1 MLRSNRGAARVSIVW
16 IIVAGVMF
24 LVAMVFG
31 FVASS
36 DLTTEREAK
45 EIAIADKAE
54 AEALANEASK
64 YARELSEAVGWY
76 DADSADP
83 RANVE
88 LVRSAVL
95 ELRDTFSDLGADDG
109 DFEKSLPKLKAAYT
123 ARGRQIGELETR
135 VQGMQSELTVK
146 DNTIGQITTEK
157 QSQIDELRS
166 QLADETQTA
175 ASRNEELER
184 RLATANQNLS
194 DKDVEFR
201 RSENSIAENARDF
214 EKEKLAMQTRMN
226 ELANDL
232 RFSKDPFSDYP
243 DGKIVSMSDK
253 LGLGWIDIGSEQRL
267 VRGVRFRV
275 ESGTPGKRA
284 LRGMVEVVAVEAKM
298 AEVAVVGQV
307 DAFSPIVAGDVIINP
322 LYDPTGG
329 RNAILVGRFSGAF
342 NEKELK
348 LLLKRMGI
356 NVQDSYQNTTH
367 FMIVGKEIFTDM
379 ETGEP
384 LEDPI
389 KPSDLPEY
397 KDAVSNAV
405 QVIPLQDIREFFK
418 VDTRTS
424 RN

>member
-24 LVAMVFG
+24 LVAVVFA

-36 DLTTEREAK
+36 DLTKERDAK
-45 EIAIADKAE
+45 EVALADKAQ
-54 AEALANEASK
+54 AETLANEASD
-64 YARELSEAVGWY
+64 YARKLSEAVGWY
-76 DADSADP
+76 DAESANP
-83 RANVE
+83 RANID
-88 LVRSAVL
+88 LVTAAVS
-95 ELRDTFSDLGADDG
+95 ELRDTFTDLGADDT
-109 DFEKSLPKLKAAYT
+109 DFEKALPKLRAAYT

-135 VQGMQSELTVK
+135 VQGLQSELTVK
-146 DNTIGQITTEK
+146 DNTIGQITSEK
-157 QSQIDELRS
+157 QGQIDELRS
-166 QLADETQTA
+166 QLADETQSA

-194 DKDVEFR
+194 EKDVEFR
-201 RSENSIAENARDF
+201 RAENTIADNTRAH

-232 RFSKDPFSDYP
+232 KFSKDPFSNYP
-243 DGKIVSMSDK
+243 DGKVVSMSDK

-275 ESGTPGKRA
+275 ESGTAGSRK
-284 LRGMVEVVAVEAKM
+284 LKGMVEVVKVEAKM
-298 AEVAVVGQV
+298 AEVAVVSLV
-307 DAFSPIVAGDVIINP
+307 DTFSPIVSGDVIINP

-342 NEKELK
+342 NEKELT
-348 LLLKRMGI
+348 LLLNRMGI
-356 NVQDSYQNTTH
+356 NVQKSYQNTTH
-367 FMIVGKEIFTDM
+367 FMIVGSEIYTDM

-389 KPSDLPEY
+389 QPSDLPEY
-397 KDAVSNAV
+397 KDAVANAV

-424 RN
+424 EN